1 MNNSTED
8 FIKQWLFKANEDILV
23 VNKLTEYE
31 IIATSSVCFHC
42 QQAVEKFLKAFL
54 IANDI
59 EIKKT
64 HNIEY
69 LLSECADIDA
79 EFMEIDPKEL
89 SDFGVD
95 TRYPGDMYIPDEN
108 ETLEYKKLAFEIKVF
123 VESKIFKI
131 IEMKN

>member
-1 MNNSTED
+1 MNKATID
-8 FIKQWLFKANEDILV
+8 FIKQWLAKANEDLLV
-23 VNKLTEYE
+23 VNKLTEFE

-54 IANDI
+54 IANGV

-69 LLSECADIDA
+69 LLSECSDIDKDFA
-79 EFMEIDPKEL
+79 DIDPKEL

-95 TRYPGDMYIPDEN
+95 VRYPVDMFIPNED
-108 ETLEYKKLAFEIKVF
+108 ETLEYKYLAFEIKEY
-123 VESKIFKI
+123 VESKIDKI
-131 IEMKN
+131 LKSN

>member
-1 MNNSTED
+1 MNKATTE
-8 FIKQWLFKANEDILV
+8 FVKQWLIKANEDLIV

-31 IIATSSVCFHC
+31 IIASSSVCFHC

-59 EIKKT
+59 DVRKT

-69 LLSECADIDA
+69 LLSECADIDTDFA
-79 EFMEIDPKEL
+79 EIDPKEL

-95 TRYPGDMYIPDEN
+95 ARYPGDMYVPDES
-108 ETLEYKKLAFEIKVF
+108 ETLEYKKLAFEVKGL
-123 VESKIFKI
+123 VENKINKI
-131 IEMKN
+131 LRKN

>member
-1 MNNSTED
+1 MNKATID
-8 FIKQWLFKANEDILV
+8 FIKQWLAKANEDLLV
-23 VNKLTEYE
+23 VDKLTEFE

-54 IANDI
+54 IANGV

-69 LLSECADIDA
+69 LLSECSDIDKDFA
-79 EFMEIDPKEL
+79 DIDPKEL

-95 TRYPGDMYIPDEN
+95 VRYPGDMFIPNKD
-108 ETLEYKKLAFEIKVF
+108 ETLEYKNLAFEIKEF
-123 VESKIFKI
+123 VESKIDKI
-131 IEMKN
+131 LKSN